1 MFKNILVTG
10 GAGFIG
16 SNLIDKL
23 LSQKYKVISID
34 NYDNYYQK
42 EIKLLNNKVADTN
55 PDFIKFDLDIRDK
68 QNLQEVFKSHKVD
81 LVLHLAGKAGVRP
94 SILNPNEYFDVN
106 VNGTINLL
114 NIMNEYSVQKI
125 IFASSSS
132 IYGNSS
138 TIPFA
143 EDDIVNTPISP
154 YAASKKAAELILH
167 VYHQL
172 YQMDV
177 ICFRFFTVYGPRQ
190 RPDLAIFKFFNCLKT
205 NQPIEIYGDG
215 ETGRDYTFIDDITD
229 GILGGITFI
238 KNKNNFFEIINLGNN
253 NPVKLNTLIQ
263 SIENVTGSCF
273 VKHILPMQLGDVNL
287 TYAKIDKARVLLNY
301 NPSVLLETGLDK
313 FKSWYETNH

>member
-55 PDFIKFDLDIRDK
+55 PNFIKFDLDIRDK

-143 EDDIVNTPISP
+143 EDDIVDAPISP